1 MITLADEIACIRREL
16 AMRRRVYP
24 NWVKTGRMKAA
35 EADTELARMQAVLTR
50 LETLQAFEESTRE
63 VQG

>member
-24 NWVKTGRMKAA
+24 NWVKTGRMKPA